1 MATSRWR
8 AAAVAGAALLCQACA
23 LGVGAPVRPPGGALF
38 TWVEAPLET
47 NFSATPIG
55 SKVGT
60 SETRY
65 LNVPN
70 SYNVPLEFA
79 WGDAAVKAAAA
90 DGGITSVHYADYEY
104 LNILGVYNQLTIR
117 VYGD

>member
-70 SYNVPLEFA
+70 SYNVRSSSLGATPPRKQPPPT
-79 WGDAAVKAAAA
+79 AASPPCTTPT
-90 DGGITSVHYADYEY
+90 TS
-104 LNILGVYNQLTIR
+104 T
-117 VYGD
+117 